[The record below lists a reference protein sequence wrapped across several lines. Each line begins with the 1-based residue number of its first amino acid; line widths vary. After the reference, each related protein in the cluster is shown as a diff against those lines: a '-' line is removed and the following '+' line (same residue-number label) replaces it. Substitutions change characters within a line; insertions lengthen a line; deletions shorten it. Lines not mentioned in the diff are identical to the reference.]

1 MADSPRCIETSPRVA
16 LPDPG
21 LRLNCSGCIACKCI
35 PKDQLPAIVHT
46 LASGA
51 HARSACHVPK
61 CLLEATSSA
70 LNLLQEDRS
79 RGTFGLKDAAL
90 VKALIKATE
99 LGSSHRLCQ
108 QAEQWK
114 QTSTK
119 NVRNCAMAMEEVRG
133 RWSTAGCC

>member
-1 MADSPRCIETSPRVA
+1 VR
-16 LPDPG
+16 LPCAQV
-21 LRLNCSGCIACKCI
+21 LVRTN
-35 PKDQLPAIVHT
+35 
-46 LASGA
+46 
-51 HARSACHVPK
+51 
-61 CLLEATSSA
+61 LLTSSA

-79 RGTFGLKDAAL
+79 RGTFGLKDAAF

-99 LGSSHRLCQ
+99 LGSGHPLCQ

-133 RWSTAGCC
+133 RWCTAACCVCATMTPCC